1 MSDQTQH
8 YDNAF
13 AGLLEE
19 IWGEGYLSPGG
30 PEEVARVLAGLDLSG
45 KTVLDIGCGTGAITL
60 SLVTDHGAARAVGI
74 DVESHVCQEARA
86 RAAAAGHDATV
97 EIVHVEPGPFPFE
110 DESFD
115 LVFSKDSIIHIPD
128 KEALARETFR
138 VLKPGGV
145 FAASDWLTNHDGEM
159 SPALQRYVDLEG
171 LGFAMASPARYARA
185 LTEAGFTGVE
195 TRDRTRWYLG
205 LAGDERA
212 FLAGSERPRLEAA
225 YGAGLVAGNIE
236 IWDAMIAVLET
247 GELCPHHLRAH
258 KP

>member
-1 MSDQTQH
+1 MSEQTQH
-8 YDNAF
+8 YDDAF

-19 IWGEGYLSPGG
+19 VWGEGYLSPGG
-30 PEEVARVLAGLDLSG
+30 PEEVARVLEGLDLTG
-45 KTVLDIGCGTGAITL
+45 KTALDIGCGTGAITL
-60 SLVTDHGAARAVGI
+60 SLVADHGAARSVGI
-74 DVESHVCQEARA
+74 DVEEHVCQEARE
-86 RAAAAGHDATV
+86 RAEAAGRGDQI
-97 EIVHVEPGPFPFE
+97 EIVRVEPGPFPFK

-115 LVFSKDSIIHIPD
+115 LVFSKDSIIHIAD
-128 KEALARETFR
+128 KEALARDIFR

-171 LGFAMASPARYARA
+171 LGFAMASPARYAKA
-185 LTEAGFTGVE
+185 LTEAGFTSVE
-195 TRDRTRWYLG
+195 TRDRNPWYLS

-212 FLAGSERPRLEAA
+212 FLAGDERPRLEAA
-225 YGAGLVAGNIE
+225 YGAELVASNIE

-247 GELCPHHLRAH
+247 GELCPHHLRGY